1 MSGRSPSSG
10 FPNLMTAAEEIVP
23 VVEQDAAEAER
34 LCRQTDGVVA
44 ALRETGIYAMLLPRA
59 LGGAELAFAD
69 AMRIVERLSWADGS
83 AGWCTMVANVQ
94 AASGGAHLPLE
105 GARLVYGNGPDVSMA
120 GQGVPSGRARRVE
133 GGYVITGRW
142 SYGSGIHHA
151 EWVHSGCIVMEGGRP
166 VLNADGTPE
175 IVVAHHP
182 KSSITLFGNWDVL
195 GLRGTGSFDYATA
208 EGELF
213 ISDSLCYPPDATTP
227 HHGGRQYEVGL
238 VGFTSWG
245 HTGWALGVGRRILDE
260 LARLARERR
269 DVFGRLADS
278 PTFKKSFAE
287 AEARYRAAR
296 ALVYDSWDAID
307 RAAAADQVP
316 GLEPVALIR
325 LAMRHLHDVLSDIA
339 TFAHRSARGVS
350 LRDGIL
356 QRCYRD
362 AHSGTQHI
370 LLADEIV
377 AECGRVLLG
386 TTGPTARWTLFAV
399 KD

>member
-1 MSGRSPSSG
+1 MPN
-10 FPNLMTAAEEIVP
+10 FPALVQAATELAP
-23 VVEQDAAEAER
+23 LVEQDAAEAE
-34 LCRQTDGVVA
+34 LLSRQTDRVVA
-44 ALRETGIYAMLLPRA
+44 ALRRSGIYAMLLPRA

-94 AASGGAHLPLE
+94 AASGGAHLLPE
-105 GARLVYGNGPDVSMA
+105 GARLVYADGPDVSMA
-120 GQGVPSGRARRVE
+120 GQGVPSGRARKVA

-151 EWVHSGCIVMEGGRP
+151 EWVHSGCLVMDGDRP
-166 VLNADGTPE
+166 ALGADGAPLIT
-175 IVVAHHP
+175 IAHHP
-182 KSSITLFGNWDVL
+182 KSSIEVLGNWDVL
-195 GLRGTGSFDYATA
+195 GLRGTGSFDYAV
-208 EGELF
+208 EGGELF
-213 ISDSLCYPPDATTP
+213 VPEWLCYPPDATTP
-227 HHGGRQYEVGL
+227 HHGGRQYEIGL

-260 LARLARERR
+260 LALLARERR
-269 DVFGRLADS
+269 DVFGRFADS

-296 ALVYDSWDAID
+296 AFVYDSWEAID
-307 RAAAADQVP
+307 RAASEDKAP
-316 GLEPVALIR
+316 GVEPIALIR

-339 TFAHRSARGVS
+339 TSAHRAARGAS
-350 LRDGIL
+350 LRASIL

-386 TTGPTARWTLFAV
+386 TTGPTARWTLFGV
-399 KD
+399 KE